1 MASRRKYSRR
11 RRRLLNLLLT
21 FFGQVFEQMSHMNRI
36 FLLFSFLL
44 TLSAGAQTDT
54 ATRNIDSSSVVVHKD
69 PRVDLLV
76 KKQAQINEVTSRDA
90 RRTDKGYRLMIISTN
105 SRDEAIAAKTKIY
118 TYFPELK
125 AYLWYQSPYFRVKA
139 GNFRDRKDAEAY
151 QKRIGTYFPKGVF
164 IMKDIIEVKPVK
176 PGEEEINP

>member
-1 MASRRKYSRR
+1 
-11 RRRLLNLLLT
+11 
-21 FFGQVFEQMSHMNRI
+21 MSHMNRI
-36 FLLFSFLL
+36 LLFVFSLM
-44 TLSAGAQTDT
+44 TIT
-54 ATRNIDSSSVVVHKD
+54 ATAQVDTTSRKNDSSSVLVHKD

-139 GNFRDRKDAEAY
+139 GNFKDRKDAEAY
-151 QKRIGTYFPKGVF
+151 QKRIGSYFPKGVF
-164 IMKDIIEVKPVK
+164 IMKDIIEVKPGK